1 MNKKMHV
8 AIMCLLMCH
17 TVQANRGYD
26 MEELATGV
34 YKGYCVQLPYDQP
47 SGLYVMIVLIV
58 PVCVCVRVTVFLQVC
73 VCICKSESEP
83 ESESVV

>member
-1 MNKKMHV
+1 MNKQMHV

-47 SGLYVMIVLIV
+47 SGMYVHDCAYCACMCLCSCHGI
-58 PVCVCVRVTVFLQVC
+58 PAGVRLHL
-73 VCICKSESEP
+73 
-83 ESESVV
+83 